1 MSGPHVFAGNPYDR
15 AQHLRRDSGWLATA
29 IEDPASRFLPLW
41 RLMPLVADG
50 AEPVLAWQS
59 PGVVR
64 DLATEGSVVLL
75 GLEDGRP
82 RFAADVSALTEPFD
96 EGPLG
101 GAGTFEEVRAL
112 APRLT
117 LGEAGIVAQARA
129 MVDWHL
135 RHTFCAVCGAN
146 TGSHEGGYLRRCES
160 PACAAEHFPRTDPVV
175 IMIVAR
181 GEMCLLG
188 RQEHFPGGMY
198 SALAG
203 FVEPGESIEEAVRRE
218 VAEEVSIEVGAVRY
232 HSSQPWPFP
241 SSLMIGCI
249 AETTAESI
257 AIDEA
262 ELEDARWF
270 TRAEVSAALAA
281 PEGAGGLRMPPPMAI
296 AHQLARWWAGQP
308 RSR

>member
-1 MSGPHVFAGNPYDR
+1 MIAPSICAATPAGW
-15 AQHLRRDSGWLATA
+15 RRPSR
-29 IEDPASRFLPLW
+29 IRPARFLPLW

-160 PACAAEHFPRTDPVV
+160 PACAAEHFPPHRSGRDHDRRPRRNVPPGPAGAFPRRDV
-175 IMIVAR
+175 LGAR
-181 GEMCLLG
+181 RLRRAG
-188 RQEHFPGGMY
+188 REHRGG
-198 SALAG
+198 
-203 FVEPGESIEEAVRRE
+203 
-218 VAEEVSIEVGAVRY
+218 GA
-232 HSSQPWPFP
+232 
-241 SSLMIGCI
+241 
-249 AETTAESI
+249 
-257 AIDEA
+257 
-262 ELEDARWF
+262 
-270 TRAEVSAALAA
+270 
-281 PEGAGGLRMPPPMAI
+281 
-296 AHQLARWWAGQP
+296 P
-308 RSR
+308 RSRRGGPRSRSARCATTPRSRGRFRPR